1 MAFPAGMPIPVKL
14 GFTQACEGKPLPQ
27 PAQPAGQL
35 TAHTRWV
42 ASEMSPG
49 IYGAK
54 ISLQRLCESPG
65 GFAWP
70 LLSRQV

>member
-1 MAFPAGMPIPVKL
+1 MPIPVKL

-35 TAHTRWV
+35 TAHTQWV